1 MAFTEAPLARRL
13 GVFDA
18 TMLVMGGIIG
28 SGIFVNP
35 YVVAREVHTPLLI
48 LGAWGMGGLTALAGA
63 FVYAELA
70 VLRPNL
76 GGQYAYLQEA
86 FHPSVA
92 FLYGWALLLV
102 MQTGG
107 MAAVAVTFARYARE
121 IVHFGVSDGVVG
133 LLTLLI
139 LSAINCLG
147 VRFGSTV
154 QNVLMVLKL
163 GAIAFLI
170 VAGFRSPATI
180 EAHTAASPAASFS
193 LLVTFGAAVVPVLFA
208 YGGWQT
214 ASFMTGEMKNPKRD
228 LAPAVLWGVIG
239 VTVIYLSV
247 NYVCLRA
254 LGPRGL
260 AATTT
265 PAFTVMERAIGSR
278 GAAFMAT
285 AIAVS
290 TLGFLSQ
297 GMLTAPRV
305 FFAMARDGLF
315 FPQIAWVPKST
326 QVPVAAIALQGV
338 MASVVALSGKYEQIL
353 NYVVSIDFIFFGLTG
368 ASLFVFRK
376 RLPAAL
382 AHRTP
387 GHPFT
392 TVFFVAACWLVVLAT
407 FYHFP
412 DNSFIGLGIVLLGIP
427 AYWLFR
433 RRQVAKDGKNDA
445 VGLHGVGENADRG
458 REV

>member
-1 MAFTEAPLARRL
+1 
-13 GVFDA
+13 
-18 TMLVMGGIIG
+18 MLVMGGIIG

-35 YVVAREVHTPLLI
+35 SVVAREVHTPLLI
-48 LGAWGMGGLTALAGA
+48 LGAWVLGGMTALAGA
-63 FVYAELA
+63 FVYGELA

-76 GGQYAYLQEA
+76 GGQYTYLQEA

-121 IVHFGVSDGVVG
+121 IVQFGIPDGAVA
-133 LLTLLI
+133 LLTLLV

-154 QNVLMVLKL
+154 QNVLMILKI
-163 GAIAFLI
+163 GAIGGLI
-170 VAGFRSPATI
+170 VAGFRSPVALET
-180 EAHTAASPAASFS
+180 HPAIAPAVSLS

-214 ASFMTGEMKNPKRD
+214 ASFMTGEMKDPKRD
-228 LAPAVLWGVIG
+228 LARAVLWGVIG
-239 VTVIYLSV
+239 VTLIYLSV

-254 LGPRGL
+254 LGPEGL

-265 PAFTVMERAIGSR
+265 PAFTVMQQAIGSR
-278 GAAFMAT
+278 GATFMAT
-285 AIAVS
+285 AIAIS

-338 MASVVALSGKYEQIL
+338 MASIVALSGRYEQIL

-376 RLPAAL
+376 RLPPAS

-392 TVFFVAACWLVVLAT
+392 TVFFVTACWLVVLAT

-412 DNSFIGLGIVLLGIP
+412 ENSFIGLGILLLGIP

-433 RRQVAKDGKNDA
+433 RRQVG
-445 VGLHGVGENADRG
+445 G
-458 REV
+458 

>member
-1 MAFTEAPLARRL
+1 MESTEPLARKL

-35 YVVAREVHTPLLI
+35 SVVAREVHTPFLI
-48 LGAWGMGGLTALAGA
+48 LGAWVMGGLTALAGA

-76 GGQYAYLQEA
+76 GGQYTYLGEA

-121 IVHFGVSDGVVG
+121 IVHFGLPDGAVA

-154 QNVLMVLKL
+154 QNVLMVLKIS
-163 GAIAFLI
+163 AIGGLL
-170 VAGFRSPATI
+170 VAGLRSPATV
-180 EAHTAASPAASFS
+180 EANPAMAPYASFS

-228 LAPAVLWGVIG
+228 LARAVLWGVIG

-254 LGPRGL
+254 LGPQGL
-260 AATTT
+260 AGTMT
-265 PAFTVMERAIGSR
+265 PAFTVMQRAIGSR
-278 GAAFMAT
+278 GATFMAT

-305 FFAMARDGLF
+305 FFAMARDRLF
-315 FPQIAWVPKST
+315 FSQIAWVPKST
-326 QVPVAAIALQGV
+326 QVPVAAIALQGI

-376 RLPAAL
+376 RLPPAA

-392 TVFFVAACWLVVLAT
+392 TLFFIAACWLVVLAT

-412 DNSFIGLGIVLLGIP
+412 ENSFTGLGILLLGIP
-427 AYWLFR
+427 AYWLFK
-433 RRQVAKDGKNDA
+433 RRQVGN
-445 VGLHGVGENADRG
+445 
-458 REV
+458 

>member
-1 MAFTEAPLARRL
+1 LVYVKNTQPLARRL

-35 YVVAREVHTPLLI
+35 YVVAREVHTTALI
-48 LGAWGMGGLTALAGA
+48 MGAWILGGLTALAGA

-76 GGQYAYLQEA
+76 GGQYTYLQEA
-86 FHPSVA
+86 FHPAVA

-121 IVHFGVSDGVVG
+121 IVHFGVSDGVVAVV
-133 LLTLLI
+133 TLLG

-154 QNVLMVLKL
+154 QNVLMILKI
-163 GAIAFLI
+163 GAIGGLL
-170 VAGFRSPATI
+170 VAGLHAPAAM
-180 EAHTAASPAASFS
+180 ESHPTAAPAVSFS

-214 ASFMTGEMKNPKRD
+214 ASFMTGEMKDPQRD
-228 LAPAVLWGVIG
+228 LARAVLWGVVG
-239 VTVIYLSV
+239 VTLIYLSV
-247 NYVCLRA
+247 NYVCLRT
-254 LGPRGL
+254 LGPQGL

-265 PAFTVMERAIGSR
+265 PAFTVMQAAIGSR
-278 GAAFMAT
+278 GATFMAT
-285 AIAVS
+285 AIAIS

-315 FPQIAWVPKST
+315 FKQIAWVPKST
-326 QVPVAAIALQGV
+326 RVPVAAIVLQGV

-376 RLPAAL
+376 RLAPART
-382 AHRTP
+382 HRTP
-387 GHPFT
+387 GHPYT
-392 TVFFVAACWLVVLAT
+392 TLFFVAACWLVVLAT

-412 DNSFIGLGIVLLGIP
+412 ENSFVGLGIVVLGVP
-427 AYWLFR
+427 AYWLFK
-433 RRQVAKDGKNDA
+433 RRQVG
-445 VGLHGVGENADRG
+445 
-458 REV
+458 

>member
-1 MAFTEAPLARRL
+1 VETAEPLARKL

-35 YVVAREVHTPLLI
+35 YVVAREVHTPFLI
-48 LGAWGMGGLTALAGA
+48 LGAWILGGITALAGA

-76 GGQYAYLQEA
+76 GGQYTYLQEA

-121 IVHFGVSDGVVG
+121 IIHFGLSDGIVA

-139 LSAINCLG
+139 LSAVNCLG

-154 QNVLMVLKL
+154 QNVLMVLKI
-163 GAIAFLI
+163 GAIVGLI
-170 VAGFRSPATI
+170 VAGLRSPATI
-180 EAHTAASPAASFS
+180 ESHPAAAPTVSFS

-228 LAPAVLWGVIG
+228 LARALLWGVIG

-260 AATTT
+260 AATMT
-265 PAFTVMERAIGSR
+265 PAFTVMRRAIGSR
-278 GAAFMAT
+278 GATFMAT
-285 AIAVS
+285 AIAIS

-326 QVPVAAIALQGV
+326 KVPVAAIALQGV

-376 RLPAAL
+376 RLPPAAS
-382 AHRTP
+382 HRTP

-392 TVFFVAACWLVVLAT
+392 TIFFVAACWLVVLAT

-412 DNSFIGLGIVLLGIP
+412 ENSFIGLGIVVLGIP
-427 AYWLFR
+427 AYWLFK
-433 RRQVAKDGKNDA
+433 RRQVGK
-445 VGLHGVGENADRG
+445 
-458 REV
+458 

>member
-1 MAFTEAPLARRL
+1 MPTTPKTAAEPLARRL

-35 YVVAREVHTPLLI
+35 SVVAREVHTPFLI
-48 LGAWGMGGLTALAGA
+48 LGAWILGGLTALAGA

-76 GGQYAYLQEA
+76 GGQYSYLQEA

-121 IVHFGVSDGVVG
+121 ILPLGASDGVVA
-133 LLTLLI
+133 LITLLA

-154 QNVLMVLKL
+154 QNVLMVLKI
-163 GAIAFLI
+163 GAIAGLLL
-170 VAGFRSPATI
+170 AGFRSP
-180 EAHTAASPAASFS
+180 PAAAAEPSPQADTFSFS

-228 LAPAVLWGVIG
+228 LARAVLAGVIG
-239 VTVIYLSV
+239 VTLIYLSV
-247 NYVCLRA
+247 SYVCLYA
-254 LGPRGL
+254 LGPKGL
-260 AATTT
+260 AATMT
-265 PAFTVMERAIGSR
+265 PAFTVMQRAIGSR
-278 GAAFMAT
+278 GATFMAA
-285 AIAVS
+285 AISIS

-315 FPQIAWVPKST
+315 FPQLAWVPKST
-326 QVPVAAIALQGV
+326 RVPVGAIALQGV

-368 ASLFVFRK
+368 LSLFVFRK
-376 RLPAAL
+376 RLPAAGS
-382 AHRTP
+382 HRTP
-387 GHPFT
+387 GHPLT
-392 TVFFVAACWLVVLAT
+392 TLFFVAACWLVVLAT

-412 DNSFIGLGIVLLGIP
+412 ANSLTGLGILLLGIP

-433 RRQVAKDGKNDA
+433 RRQLGI
-445 VGLHGVGENADRG
+445 
-458 REV
+458 

>member
-1 MAFTEAPLARRL
+1 MGSAVAGVKQESEPLVRRL

-35 YVVAREVHTPLLI
+35 YVVAREVHTSALI
-48 LGAWGMGGLTALAGA
+48 LGAWILGGLTALAGA
-63 FVYAELA
+63 FIYAELA

-107 MAAVAVTFARYARE
+107 MAAVAMTFARYFRE
-121 IVHFGVSDGVVG
+121 IVPYGWPDGPMAM
-133 LLTLLI
+133 LTLLV
-139 LSAINCLG
+139 LTAVNSLG
-147 VRFGSTV
+147 VRFGSSV
-154 QNVLMVLKL
+154 QNVLMVLKIA
-163 GAIAFLI
+163 AIGGLI
-170 VAGFRSPATI
+170 FAGFHAPNAAAQATH
-180 EAHTAASPAASFS
+180 ETAEGFS

-214 ASFMTGEMKNPKRD
+214 ASFMTAEMRDPKRD
-228 LAPAVLWGVIG
+228 LSRAMLFGVIG

-247 NYVCLRA
+247 NVVCLRS
-254 LGPRGL
+254 LGPLGL
-260 AATTT
+260 ANTTT
-265 PAFTVMERAIGSR
+265 PAYTVMQKSIGAR
-278 GAAFMAT
+278 GATFMAA
-285 AIAVS
+285 AISIS

-315 FPQIAWVPKST
+315 FRQIAWVPKQT
-326 QVPVAAIALQGV
+326 RVPVAAIALQGV

-353 NYVVSIDFIFFGLTG
+353 NYVVSIDFIFMGLTG
-368 ASLFVFRK
+368 ASLFIFRK
-376 RLPAAL
+376 RLAPAA

-387 GHPFT
+387 GHPVT
-392 TVFFVAACWLVVLAT
+392 TVFFIACCWLVVLAT

-412 DNSFIGLGIVLLGIP
+412 GNSFTGLGILVMGIP
-427 AYWLFR
+427 VYFFWSRKRIAH
-433 RRQVAKDGKNDA
+433 A
-445 VGLHGVGENADRG
+445 
-458 REV
+458 

>member
-1 MAFTEAPLARRL
+1 MPTTEQPIAEPLARRL
-13 GVFDA
+13 NVFDA

-48 LGAWGMGGLTALAGA
+48 LGAWILGGLTALAGA

-76 GGQYAYLQEA
+76 GGQYTYLQEA
-86 FHPSVA
+86 FHPSIA

-121 IVHFGVSDGVVG
+121 IIPFGVSDGLVA
-133 LLTLLI
+133 LFTLLI

-147 VRFGSTV
+147 VRFGSAV
-154 QNVLMVLKL
+154 QNVLMVLKI
-163 GAIAFLI
+163 GAIACLI
-170 VAGFRSPATI
+170 FAGFRTPVVI
-180 EAHTAASPAASFS
+180 ESHPAAAPPLSFS

-228 LAPAVLWGVIG
+228 LARAVLWGVIG

-247 NYVCLRA
+247 NVVCLLA
-254 LGPRGL
+254 LGPHGL

-265 PAFTVMERAIGSR
+265 PAFTLMQKAIGSR
-278 GAAFMAT
+278 GATFMAT

-305 FFAMARDGLF
+305 FFAMARDRLF
-315 FPQIAWVPKST
+315 FPQIAWVPQST
-326 QVPVAAIALQGV
+326 KVPVAAIALQGV
-338 MASVVALSGKYEQIL
+338 MASIVALSGKYEQIL

-368 ASLFVFRK
+368 ASLFIFRR
-376 RLPAAL
+376 RLPPAA

-387 GHPFT
+387 GHPVT
-392 TVFFVAACWLVVLAT
+392 TIFFVAACWLVVLAT

-412 DNSFIGLGIVLLGIP
+412 ENSFTGLGIVLLGIP

-433 RRQVAKDGKNDA
+433 RRQL
-445 VGLHGVGENADRG
+445 GL
-458 REV
+458 

>member
-1 MAFTEAPLARRL
+1 MVETTEAVNDLLARRL

-35 YVVAREVHTPLLI
+35 SVVAREVHTPLLI
-48 LGAWGMGGLTALAGA
+48 LGAWILGGMTALAGA

-70 VLRPNL
+70 VLRPNP
-76 GGQYAYLQEA
+76 GGQYKYLQEA
-86 FHPSVA
+86 FHPAVA
-92 FLYGWALLLV
+92 FLYGWVLLLV

-121 IVHFGVSDGVVG
+121 IVPLPLSEGAVA
-133 LLTLLI
+133 LCTLLL

-147 VRFGSTV
+147 VRFGSSV
-154 QNVLMVLKL
+154 QNVLMILKI
-163 GAIAFLI
+163 GAIGGLLA
-170 VAGFRSPATI
+170 AGFRTPAAI
-180 EAHTAASPAASFS
+180 ESHPAAAPAASFS

-228 LAPAVLWGVIG
+228 LARAVLWGVIG

-254 LGPRGL
+254 LGPQGL
-260 AATTT
+260 AATRT
-265 PAFTVMERAIGSR
+265 PAFTLMQQAIGAR
-278 GAAFMAT
+278 GATFMAA

-315 FPQIAWVPKST
+315 FPQIAWVSRST
-326 QVPVAAIALQGV
+326 QVPVAAILLQALWPAWWRFP
-338 MASVVALSGKYEQIL
+338 AST
-353 NYVVSIDFIFFGLTG
+353 NRF
-368 ASLFVFRK
+368 
-376 RLPAAL
+376 
-382 AHRTP
+382 
-387 GHPFT
+387 
-392 TVFFVAACWLVVLAT
+392 
-407 FYHFP
+407 
-412 DNSFIGLGIVLLGIP
+412 
-427 AYWLFR
+427 
-433 RRQVAKDGKNDA
+433 
-445 VGLHGVGENADRG
+445 
-458 REV
+458 

>member
-1 MAFTEAPLARRL
+1 METEPLARKL

-35 YVVAREVHTPLLI
+35 YVVAREVHTPFLI
-48 LGAWGMGGLTALAGA
+48 LGAWILGGMTALAGA

-76 GGQYAYLQEA
+76 GGQYTYLQEA

-121 IVHFGVSDGVVG
+121 IVHFGASDGIVALV
-133 LLTLLI
+133 TLLI

-154 QNVLMVLKL
+154 QNVLMVLKI
-163 GAIAFLI
+163 GAIAGLI
-170 VAGFRSPATI
+170 FAGFRSPATI
-180 EAHTAASPAASFS
+180 EANPEPAPAASLN
-193 LLVTFGAAVVPVLFA
+193 LLITFGAAVVPVLFA

-214 ASFMTGEMKNPKRD
+214 ASFMTGEMKDPKRD
-228 LAPAVLWGVIG
+228 LARAVLWGVIG
-239 VTVIYLSV
+239 VTIIYLSV
-247 NYVCLRA
+247 NVVCLHA
-254 LGPRGL
+254 LGAKGL

-265 PAFTVMERAIGSR
+265 PAFTVMQRAIGSR
-278 GAAFMAT
+278 GATFMAT
-285 AIAVS
+285 AISVS

-305 FFAMARDGLF
+305 FFAMARDRLF

-326 QVPVAAIALQGV
+326 KVPVAAIALQGV
-338 MASVVALSGKYEQIL
+338 MASIVALSGEYEHIL

-376 RLPAAL
+376 RLPPAT

-392 TVFFVAACWLVVLAT
+392 TIFFIAACWLVVLAT

-412 DNSFIGLGIVLLGIP
+412 ENSFIGLGILLLGIP

-433 RRQVAKDGKNDA
+433 RKQVGN
-445 VGLHGVGENADRG
+445 
-458 REV
+458 

>member
-1 MAFTEAPLARRL
+1 METTEPLARKL

-35 YVVAREVHTPLLI
+35 SVVAREVHTPFLI
-48 LGAWGMGGLTALAGA
+48 LGAWIMGGLTALAGA

-76 GGQYAYLQEA
+76 GGQYTYLGEA

-121 IVHFGVSDGVVG
+121 IVHFGLPDGVVA

-154 QNVLMVLKL
+154 QNVLMVLKI
-163 GAIAFLI
+163 GAIGGLL
-170 VAGFRSPATI
+170 VAGLRSPATV
-180 EAHTAASPAASFS
+180 EANPSTAPDASFS

-228 LAPAVLWGVIG
+228 LARAVLWGVMG

-254 LGPRGL
+254 LGPQGL
-260 AATTT
+260 AGTMT
-265 PAFTVMERAIGSR
+265 PAFTVMQRAIGSR
-278 GAAFMAT
+278 GATFMAT

-305 FFAMARDGLF
+305 FFAMARDRLF
-315 FPQIAWVPKST
+315 FSQIAWVPKST
-326 QVPVAAIALQGV
+326 QVPVAAIALQGI

-376 RLPAAL
+376 RLPPAA

-392 TVFFVAACWLVVLAT
+392 TIFFIAACWLVVLAT

-412 DNSFIGLGIVLLGIP
+412 ENSFTGLGILLLGIP
-427 AYWLFR
+427 AYWLFK
-433 RRQVAKDGKNDA
+433 RRQVGN
-445 VGLHGVGENADRG
+445 
-458 REV
+458 